1 MDISYCPVFYSGQ
14 QMLEDCKRHLQAEQG
29 RRDAAKE
36 RLDWLTRTLNTVRA
50 GVEHLSDKLQHIKL
64 VQRRPH

>member
-1 MDISYCPVFYSGQ
+1 
-14 QMLEDCKRHLQAEQG
+14 MLEDCKRHLQAEQG

-36 RLDWLTRTLNTVRA
+36 RLDWLSRTLNTVRA